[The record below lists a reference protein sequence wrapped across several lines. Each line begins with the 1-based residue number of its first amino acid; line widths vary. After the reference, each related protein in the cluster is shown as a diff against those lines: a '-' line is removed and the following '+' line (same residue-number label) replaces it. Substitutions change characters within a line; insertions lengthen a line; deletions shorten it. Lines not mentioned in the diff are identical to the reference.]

1 MRAGVQVRFLAAAL
15 GLALLGSGAADG
27 QTAAITGVVSD
38 TSGAAV
44 PGVRV
49 TASNE
54 ATGLIR
60 TASSNLLG
68 DYVIPLLPPGVYR
81 VTVLAS
87 GFRPLSRTGVRLRVN
102 QTVRLDFRL
111 TLDAVH
117 QTVTIPEKPAMIETR
132 SGALKSAIGSRRIR
146 ELPLNGRNPLELQY
160 LIAGI
165 AWTTAL
171 GQAQNRGVSINGSR
185 PNTNNYT
192 LDGGDNHDPYFNT
205 PAVFP
210 SPDALEEFTIQTSSY
225 SASGGRNSG
234 ARMNAVTKSGTNEF
248 HGSLFE
254 FVRNQKLNARNFFAN
269 DVPPFKRN
277 QFGATLGGP
286 LQRNRTFFF
295 AAWQTTYQRSS
306 PASRTATVLSAAQR
320 AGDFSALGKRLAD
333 PAGGFFPDNVI
344 PGQRLHPAALAFLDA
359 FVPQPNRPD
368 NLYAFSSD
376 ERLDEHQWIA
386 RLDHHVGRAGR
397 LTGRIVYNWRDRREA
412 TGNLPGFFA
421 GTTYDNLNATAVSTH
436 VFGPRMIN
444 RLTLSH
450 IRVHRRQRSI
460 VPGNRTW
467 TDLGAGFTRAF
478 HGAAPA
484 AHDTRVAGYFDAF
497 SRFPLTHNRSNTQL
511 SDGLSLTRGS
521 HLLQIGG
528 DLRWSRL
535 DLQELFLGDPRLRFR
550 SRFTGDAAADLLL
563 GLPQE
568 AVQIAADAN
577 RPRSREYALYIQD
590 DWKAASRLTL
600 NLGLRWEPYLPFVDE
615 FDRFAQ
621 IRPGWTSALYP
632 QAPPGLVFAGDP
644 GLPRSTLRNIWTNF
658 GPRFGFA
665 LDPTGAGKFTVR
677 GGYGVFY
684 SQIRQQAHNQI
695 STNQPFSLKLI
706 MTEPP
711 GGLDDPYAPGANPF
725 PYTPP
730 ATPAEKR
737 NYRFRTPL
745 AITQWSPD
753 FRNAVVQQWN
763 VSLQRQLGANH
774 LLTAAYVG
782 SKGNHLF
789 MVNELNPGL
798 YDGSERPLDERRPM
812 APWFSSVRNQTS
824 IGNSTY
830 HSLQLTFERRFAGG
844 LSVLA
849 NYTFSKLLDDASSDN
864 DMPAD
869 PWNIRA
875 EKGRSDFDMTH
886 RFVASFVWNLPGL
899 RWLGRPGR
907 TAFRGWQLNGI
918 VVAHSGRWL
927 TVVSGLD
934 NSGSGVNQDRADL
947 VGDPALPPG
956 RPRRELVRQYFN
968 IAAFAPN
975 PPGTFGTAGRNI
987 VQGPGLFVIN
997 LGAIKGFP
1005 LGEQRR
1011 LEIRAEFF
1019 NLLNRVNLGNP
1030 NTNLSSTRFG
1040 YITTAGEPRVIQ
1052 LAAKFVF

>member
-1 MRAGVQVRFLAAAL
+1 MRAGVQVCSLAAG
-15 GLALLGSGAADG
+15 GLLLLGAPAVFA
-27 QTAAITGVVSD
+27 QTAAIIGVVSD

-60 TASSNLLG
+60 TAWSNLLG
-68 DYVIPLLPPGVYR
+68 DYVIPLLPPGNYR
-81 VTVLAS
+81 VTVLAA
-87 GFRPLSRTGVRLRVN
+87 GFRPLSRTGIRLQVN

-111 TLDAVH
+111 TLEAVH
-117 QTVTIPEKPAMIETR
+117 QTVTIPEEPAMIETR
-132 SGALKSAIGSRRIR
+132 SGALKSSIGSRRIR
-146 ELPLNGRNPLELQY
+146 DLPLNGRNPLELQY
-160 LIAGI
+160 LIAGVG
-165 AWTTAL
+165 WTTAL

-210 SPDALEEFTIQTSSY
+210 SPDALQEFTIQTSSY
-225 SASGGRNSG
+225 SAAGGRNSG

-269 DVPPFKRN
+269 TVPPFKRN

-295 AAWQTTYQRSS
+295 VAWQTTYQRSS
-306 PASRTATVLSAAQR
+306 PAAQTATVLTGAQR
-320 AGDFSALGKRLAD
+320 TGDFSALGKPLAD
-333 PAGGFFPDNVI
+333 PTGGFFPDNVI
-344 PGQRLHPAALAFLDA
+344 PKNRLNPAALRFLDA
-359 FVPQPNRPD
+359 FVPEPNRPD
-368 NLYAFSSD
+368 GLYTFSSE

-386 RLDHHVGRAGR
+386 RVDRQFGRADR
-397 LTGRIVYNWRDRREA
+397 LTGRVVYNWRDRREA

-421 GTTYDNLNATAVSTH
+421 ATAYDNLNVTGVNTH

-444 RLTLSH
+444 RVTTSF
-450 IRVHRRQRSI
+450 IRISRRQQSI

-467 TDLGAGFTRAF
+467 TDFGAGFTRAF
-478 HGAAPA
+478 RGEAPA
-484 AHDTRVAGYFDAF
+484 AHDTQVAGYFQAF
-497 SRFPLTHNRSNTQL
+497 SRFPLTHNRNSTQL
-511 SDGLSLTRGS
+511 SDSLSLTRGS

-528 DLRWSRL
+528 DVRWSRL
-535 DLQELFLGDPRLRFR
+535 NLQEFFLGDPRLRFR
-550 SRFTGDAAADLLL
+550 SQFTGDAAADLLL

-568 AVQIAADAN
+568 AVQIAEDAN
-577 RPRSREYALYIQD
+577 RPRSEEYALYIQD
-590 DWKAASRLTL
+590 DWKTSSRLTL

-621 IRPGWTSALYP
+621 IRPGWASQLYP
-632 QAPPGLVFAGDP
+632 NAPPGLVFAGDP
-644 GLPRSTLRNIWTNF
+644 GVPRSTLRNIWSNF

-665 LDPTGAGKFTVR
+665 LDPFGHGRFTLR
-677 GGYGVFY
+677 GGYGIFY

-695 STNQPFSLKLI
+695 STNQPFSMKLI

-711 GGLDDPYAPGANPF
+711 GGIDDPYAPGENPF
-725 PYTPP
+725 PYSPPVTP
-730 ATPAEKR
+730 EDRK

-753 FRNAVVQQWN
+753 FRNAIVQQWN
-763 VSLQRQLGANH
+763 VSLQRQLGSNH
-774 LLTAAYVG
+774 LVTAAYVG

-789 MVNELNPGL
+789 MMNELNPGL
-798 YDGSERPLDERRPM
+798 YDGSGRPLDERRPL
-812 APWFSSVRNQTS
+812 APWFGSVRNQTS
-824 IGNSTY
+824 VGNSTY
-830 HSLQLTFERRFAGG
+830 HSLQLTLQRRFARG

-849 NYTFSKLLDDASSDN
+849 NYTFGKLLDDASSDS
-864 DMPAD
+864 DMPAN

-886 RFVASFVWNLPGL
+886 RFVASFVWDLPHARG
-899 RWLGRPGR
+899 LGRPER
-907 TAFRGWQLNGI
+907 AVLSGWQLNGI
-918 VVAHSGRWL
+918 VVANSGRWL
-927 TVVSGLD
+927 SVVSGLD
-934 NSGSGVNQDRADL
+934 NSGAGVNQDRADL
-947 VGDPALPPG
+947 VGDPALPSG
-956 RPRRELVRQYFN
+956 RPRSELVRRYFN
-968 IAAFAPN
+968 TAAFAPN

-987 VQGPGLFVIN
+987 IQGPGLFVIN
-997 LGAIKGFP
+997 LGAVKNI
-1005 LGEQRR
+1005 LLSEQRR
-1011 LEIRAEFF
+1011 IEIRTEFF
-1019 NLLNRVNLGNP
+1019 NLLNRVNFGNP
-1030 NTNLSSTRFG
+1030 NTNLSSAKFG

-1052 LAAKFVF
+1052 LAAKLIF